1 LDDNSIIIKFLPGV
15 WYNKNAQHSSVVVTI
30 TINENNAY
38 TPIMVDAVVVD
49 AVVGSPCRTKPVGLS
64 SPKLSEL
71 AAFLFLVP
79 VFPLRPVI
87 AAC

>member
-1 LDDNSIIIKFLPGV
+1 VYSTIK
-15 WYNKNAQHSSVVVTI
+15 AQHASYVVTLSV
-30 TINENNAY
+30 NENAHI
-38 TPIMVDAVVVD
+38 PIMVDAVL
-49 AVVGSPCRTKPVGLS
+49 GSPCRTKPVGLS

-79 VFPLRPVI
+79 HVFALCPGA

>member
-1 LDDNSIIIKFLPGV
+1 MK
-15 WYNKNAQHSSVVVTI
+15 AQYASCVVTI
-30 TINENNAY
+30 AVKENAH
-38 TPIMVDAVVVD
+38 TPIMVDAVLD
-49 AVVGSPCRTKPVGLS
+49 SPCRTKPVGLS

-79 VFPLRPVI
+79 VFPLRPGS

>member
-1 LDDNSIIIKFLPGV
+1 M
-15 WYNKNAQHSSVVVTI
+15 AQHANCVVTI
-30 TINENNAY
+30 TINENAH
-38 TPIMVDAVVVD
+38 TPIMVDAVL
-49 AVVGSPCRTKPVGLS
+49 GSPCRTKPVGLS

-79 VFPLRPVI
+79 VFPLRPVK

>member
-1 LDDNSIIIKFLPGV
+1 MK
-15 WYNKNAQHSSVVVTI
+15 KAQHASCVVTI
-30 TINENNAY
+30 TINENAH
-38 TPIMVDAVVVD
+38 TPMMVDPVL
-49 AVVGSPCRTKPVGLS
+49 GSPCKTKPVGLS

-79 VFPLRPVI
+79 VFPLRPGS

>member
-1 LDDNSIIIKFLPGV
+1 VFSTIKAHHASG
-15 WYNKNAQHSSVVVTI
+15 VVTVS
-30 TINENNAY
+30 INENAH
-38 TPIMVDAVVVD
+38 TPIMVDAVQQ
-49 AVVGSPCRTKPVGLS
+49 GSPCRTKPVGLS

-79 VFPLRPVI
+79 VFPLRPVK